1 MQLLI
6 NDLLSYSRHMQ
17 TVDHFELID
26 MNEILSDVISD
37 LEIDI
42 KKTNTG
48 STFIISLPERIWRIM
63 RQICNCR
70 K

>member
-6 NDLLSYSRHMQ
+6 NDLLSYSLHMQ

-26 MNEILSDVISD
+26 INEILCDVISD

-42 KKTNTG
+42 KENKYKRFHIYHQLTG
-48 STFIISLPERIWRIM
+48 
-63 RQICNCR
+63 
-70 K
+70 

>member
-6 NDLLSYSRHMQ
+6 NDLLSYSLHMQ

-26 MNEILSDVISD
+26 MNEILSDIISD

-42 KKTNTG
+42 KKTNTKG
-48 STFIISLPERIWRIM
+48 STFIISLPERI
-63 RQICNCR
+63 
-70 K
+70 

>member
-6 NDLLSYSRHMQ
+6 NDLLSYSLHMQ

-26 MNEILSDVISD
+26 INEILSDIISD

-42 KKTNTG
+42 KKTNTKG
-48 STFIISLPERIWRIM
+48 STFIISLPERI
-63 RQICNCR
+63 
-70 K
+70 